1 MTATPSPARRSRTVR
16 AVAVGAALSVAATG
30 VALAGAGPAAAAT
43 TAYAQ
48 SVGRFLDGSLGGRPI
63 QSIAD
68 LKDARAT
75 APGSTSQ
82 QNPLDAKLLGQ
93 AEVPIGHAL
102 QLPGGGAFTLGA
114 VNQVAHAHN
123 NGAAYGASGAVSN
136 SGAIS
141 AGGNNNAYPA
151 DATIDLS
158 DAALGPVSIPT
169 IPGLPHL
176 PRIPGLPKL
185 PGGSAP
191 ALGGLYANIGAISA
205 IASTKAGG
213 SFATPRYKIAS
224 LALALKSPA
233 LAALLK
239 QLAKGGKQ
247 LAPIIGALKTLLSS
261 LPGNQKLPKSCQPS
275 FTSLP
280 APIRL
285 DYGAV
290 VVSPRSGAITV
301 NLGALLR
308 TLGVKLNALP
318 PNTDLLAYVLNNL
331 GRILSRGLAKVVN
344 GIIDPIKA
352 LGQNCVNDITNNSGL
367 PPALLST
374 LKPLLKQLTSGQK
387 QLEAALQKI
396 ADQLSAA
403 GAPGLK
409 QLTDNLAKIVRI
421 GVNVQQGTFP
431 LPTEASPTYR
441 FTSALVS
448 TPDQA
453 TATVPGQ
460 GVVRALEI
468 DIAGSQ
474 GAALALGNA
483 AAGPS
488 SSPTAPPSTTP
499 PTGSVPSTQI
509 PTGVPAGAA
518 ADNGGSSALPL
529 IMLLVVLTM
538 GGGGVIALRS
548 RGRFTR

>member
-1 MTATPSPARRSRTVR
+1 MTATPSLARRSRAVR
-16 AVAVGAALSVAATG
+16 AVAVGATLSVAATA

-43 TAYAQ
+43 TPYAQ
-48 SVGRFLDGSLGGRPI
+48 SVGRFLDGSAGGRPI

-75 APGSTSQ
+75 APGSPSQ
-82 QNPLDAKLLGQ
+82 QNPLAADLGGQ

-102 QLPGGGAFTLGA
+102 QLPGGGAFHLGA
-114 VNQVAHAHN
+114 VNQVAKAHN

-141 AGGNNNAYPA
+141 SGGNNNAYPA
-151 DATIDLS
+151 DAKIDLS
-158 DAALGPVSIPT
+158 DQSLGSV
-169 IPGLPHL
+169 G
-176 PRIPGLPKL
+176 IPGLPKL
-185 PGGSAP
+185 PGVPGVPGGSQP
-191 ALGGLYANIGAISA
+191 ALGGVSADIGAISA
-205 IASTKAGG
+205 VARTKAGG
-213 SFATPRYKIAS
+213 TFATPRYKIAS
-224 LALALKSPA
+224 LALVLNSPA
-233 LAALLK
+233 LAALLN
-239 QLAKGGKQ
+239 QLAQGGQQ
-247 LAPIIGALKTLLSS
+247 LQGALDTIEAALKKTG
-261 LPGNQKLPKSCQPS
+261 LPVTFPSQCQPDLG
-275 FTSLP
+275 SLP
-280 APIRL
+280 ATITL
-285 DYGAV
+285 DHGAV
-290 VVSPRSGAITV
+290 VVDPSTAAITV

-308 TLGVKLNALP
+308 TLGVKLNSLP

-331 GRILSRGLAKVVN
+331 GRILSHGLAHVVN
-344 GIIDPIKA
+344 GLINPIKNLGTSCTDA
-352 LGQNCVNDITNNSGL
+352 LSKLPGIGALIKTLISSLTTGQ
-367 PPALLST
+367 AT
-374 LKPLLKQLTSGQK
+374 LEKQLQ
-387 QLEAALQKI
+387 AV

-409 QLTDNLAKIVRI
+409 QLTDNLAKVIAL

-431 LPTEASPTYR
+431 LSSEPSPTYK

-488 SSPTAPPSTTP
+488 SSPAPVPTSSVP
-499 PTGSVPSTQI
+499 PTGGVPSTQI

-529 IMLLVVLTM
+529 IVLLVVLTV
-538 GGGGVIALRS
+538 GGGGAVAFRS